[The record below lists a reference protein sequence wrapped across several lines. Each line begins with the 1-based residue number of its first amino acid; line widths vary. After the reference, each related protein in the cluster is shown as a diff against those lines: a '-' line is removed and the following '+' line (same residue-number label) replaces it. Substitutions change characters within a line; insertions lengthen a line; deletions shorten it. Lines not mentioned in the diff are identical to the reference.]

1 MIVSDDKVNMIEF
14 GTLLMN
20 VCIDNKEGASFFYW
34 LDKYLV
40 GYLHKHMIKAAIVK
54 YIILPCMKQGN

>member
-1 MIVSDDKVNMIEF
+1 MIVSDDKVDMIEI
-14 GTLLMN
+14 GALLMN
-20 VCIDNKEGASFFYW
+20 ECIDNKRGCQFYW
-34 LDKYLV
+34 WNKYMV